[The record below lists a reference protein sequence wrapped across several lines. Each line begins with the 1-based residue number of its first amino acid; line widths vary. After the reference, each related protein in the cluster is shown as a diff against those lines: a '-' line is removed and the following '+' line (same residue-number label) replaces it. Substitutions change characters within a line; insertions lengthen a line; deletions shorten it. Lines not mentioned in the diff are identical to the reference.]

1 MKIKTG
7 LLSERGGRSKNE
19 DFCSY
24 REVGEHACFVLADGL
39 GGHAGGELAS
49 RYAVEGILNAF
60 ADDPGYT
67 PEHIDSYLLSAQE
80 HVKAGKTGEYKFLS
94 LKTTLVIF
102 ITDFKR
108 ARWAHIGD
116 SRLYRFSRG
125 KLVFQTRDHS
135 VPQMMVNAG
144 EISLE
149 QIREHEDRS
158 RLTRVFD
165 DESAIKPEILEKP
178 VKLKRKDTF
187 LLCTDGLWE
196 YIWEDEMRSE
206 LKKSAEPD
214 QWLRSLEG
222 ILLSRV
228 GKDHDNYS
236 AISIAV
242 T

>member
-1 MKIKTG
+1 MKIKSAI
-7 LLSERGGRSKNE
+7 LSERGGRKINE

-24 REVGEHACFVLADGL
+24 LEAGSYGCFVLADGL
-39 GGHAGGELAS
+39 GGHVGGELAS
-49 RYAVEGILNAF
+49 RYAVEGILQAF
-60 ADDPGYT
+60 ANDPGY
-67 PEHIDSYLLSAQE
+67 SSAQLSDYLNLAQE
-80 HVKAGKTGEYKFLS
+80 YMQAGKSDEYKFFS

-102 ITDFKR
+102 ITDFKT
-108 ARWAHIGD
+108 ARWVHIGD
-116 SRLYRFSRG
+116 SRLYHFSKR
-125 KLVFQTRDHS
+125 KLINQTIDHS

-165 DESAIKPEILEKP
+165 DESEIKPEILEKP